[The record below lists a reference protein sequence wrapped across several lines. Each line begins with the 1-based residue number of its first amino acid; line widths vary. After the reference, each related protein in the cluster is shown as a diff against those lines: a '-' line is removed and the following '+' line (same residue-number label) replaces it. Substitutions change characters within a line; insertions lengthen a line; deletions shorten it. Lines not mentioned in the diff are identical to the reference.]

1 MLVSLQIENIA
12 VIEKAAIAFDAGFN
26 ALTGETGAGKSIVI
40 DAINAVL
47 GERIS
52 RDLVRT
58 GSRSAGVS
66 ALFTDLSA
74 GVSAALEELGYPP
87 DEEGALLVQRTISA
101 DGKGTCRINGQLA
114 TVSILRS
121 VGRLLVNIHG
131 QHENQ
136 ALLSPERHVE
146 YLDRLGGLLP
156 LLEEYRAAYRTM
168 CGVRSRLEA
177 ADMDEAEKAR
187 RLDMLRFQTGEI
199 EAAALQAGEEEAL
212 TAQRTLYRNA
222 EKIAGAVIGARA
234 ALSGDEETEGALSG
248 ISRAASAVRD
258 AARYM
263 EGAGE
268 LAQRM
273 ETALYELEE
282 CAGELRDY
290 AQRLDFDPSEL
301 DETESRLE
309 AIHRLKMKYGG
320 TVEEILAYYER
331 AQQELEAIETSDL
344 LLSRLTK
351 ELEAAEAAARE
362 KAAALTAARREAAA
376 RFSRDVM
383 EELAFLDMPG
393 VSLEVAMEPVPL
405 GTGGGDRVE
414 FLIAANPGEPPKP
427 IARIASGGE
436 LSRIMLAIKSVLADA
451 DDIDTLIF
459 DEIDTGISGR
469 AARKVGIKLRQ
480 TAASR
485 QVLCVTH
492 LAQIASLAHHHL
504 LISKTVREGRT
515 YTEVTPLDR
524 EARERELARIIGGEV
539 TGPALEAAREM
550 LEKAAGESAE
560 G

>member
-74 GVSAALEELGYPP
+74 GAAAALEELGYPP

-248 ISRAASAVRD
+248 VSRAASAVRD

-320 TVEEILAYYER
+320 TVEEILTYYER

-351 ELEAAEAAARE
+351 ELEAAEAAARQ
-362 KAAALTAARREAAA
+362 
-376 RFSRDVM
+376 
-383 EELAFLDMPG
+383 P
-393 VSLEVAMEPVPL
+393 
-405 GTGGGDRVE
+405 
-414 FLIAANPGEPPKP
+414 
-427 IARIASGGE
+427 
-436 LSRIMLAIKSVLADA
+436 
-451 DDIDTLIF
+451 
-459 DEIDTGISGR
+459 
-469 AARKVGIKLRQ
+469 
-480 TAASR
+480 
-485 QVLCVTH
+485 
-492 LAQIASLAHHHL
+492 
-504 LISKTVREGRT
+504 LISRRSTN
-515 YTEVTPLDR
+515 L
-524 EARERELARIIGGEV
+524 
-539 TGPALEAAREM
+539 
-550 LEKAAGESAE
+550 
-560 G
+560 